1 MQLQSNKYA
10 CKGWRGRIY
19 KEHGTVSEYYLVM
32 DNNVTVGSFV
42 QVDQTTQGCYA
53 ATKIGNVNATINKFL
68 LGVVI
73 FDERHID
80 VGNNS
85 DRIPKGNFA
94 NVLLKGSIFVSF
106 TVASKFGQWVHVKTS
121 DGSIVFDDNV
131 TKADHKNTG
140 FRVLQPGAANEVIV
154 ISTQLKDL

>member
-10 CKGWRGRIY
+10 CKGWRGRLY
-19 KEHGTVSEYYLVM
+19 KEHGTVSEYYLVD

-42 QVDQTTQGCYA
+42 QVDQTTQKCYNA
-53 ATKIGNVNATINKFL
+53 LKVGNVNAAINKFL

-85 DRIPKGNFA
+85 DRIPKNNWA
-94 NVLLKGSIFVSF
+94 HILLKGSIFVTCS
-106 TVASKFGQWVHVKTS
+106 VASKFGQWVHIKTQ
-121 DGSIVFDDNV
+121 DGSLALDDNV

-140 FRVLQPGAANEVIV
+140 FRVMVPGVANDLIV